1 MEDVYFIREKWHI
14 NFMGNV
20 DTEVHDE
27 KTDQRTNKVKSI
39 KAVKHFI
46 KEWLESWL
54 ENSEDGGHTFLGGE
68 TDFISYAKCSIRNE
82 SGYVDKFELK
92 VVAKNSLLK
101 DRYVY
106 KFSKNRKF
114 EKTHKTISG

>member
-1 MEDVYFIREKWHI
+1 MGDVYFIREKWHI

-27 KTDQRTNKVKSI
+27 KTDPHSNKVKSI

-54 ENSEDGGHTFLGGE
+54 DNSEDGEHTFLGGE

-106 KFSKNRKF
+106 KFSKNGKF
-114 EKTHKTISG
+114 EKITI

>member
-20 DTEVHDE
+20 YTEVHDE
-27 KTDQRTNKVKSI
+27 KTDQRTNKIKSI

-54 ENSEDGGHTFLGGE
+54 DNSEDGGHTFLGGE

>member
-27 KTDQRTNKVKSI
+27 KTDQCTNKIKSI

-54 ENSEDGGHTFLGGE
+54 DNSEDGGHTFLGGE

>member
-1 MEDVYFIREKWHI
+1 MEEIYFIREKWHI

-27 KTDQRTNKVKSI
+27 KTDQCTNKIKSI

-54 ENSEDGGHTFLGGE
+54 DNSEDGGHTFLGGE
-68 TDFISYAKCSIRNE
+68 TDFISYAKCSIYNIIRN
-82 SGYVDKFELK
+82 
-92 VVAKNSLLK
+92 N
-101 DRYVY
+101 VY
-106 KFSKNRKF
+106 KQ
-114 EKTHKTISG
+114 